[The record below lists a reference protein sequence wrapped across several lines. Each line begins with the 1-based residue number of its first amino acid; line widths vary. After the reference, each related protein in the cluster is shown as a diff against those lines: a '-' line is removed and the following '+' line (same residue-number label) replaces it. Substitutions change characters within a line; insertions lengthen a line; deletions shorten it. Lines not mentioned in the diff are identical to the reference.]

1 MNKSRVS
8 RDLWRKVFNDNLI
21 NLSDGDARKQVV
33 RDFLN
38 DPVNKKAG
46 WKSKDAR
53 FFRLGFQKVAKEN
66 NFNVMNIGVTP
77 TPSRS
82 KTQKGSMSINVKTKQ
97 KNPPPMG
104 ESIKPPTE
112 QEKKFGALPQTPQL
126 EGQQAQATYYSAQ
139 SVGQIFETI
148 VNIISARTGCSP
160 LSQNERIAL
169 GEAWLPIFTEYF
181 SGENSKWVMVAIITI
196 PIALRILSEIQQKKK
211 EKELKEKYGMDE
223 VPKEQLPKK
232 KSAWENM
239 SHGKNETNK
248 K

>member
-1 MNKSRVS
+1 M
-8 RDLWRKVFNDNLI
+8 
-21 NLSDGDARKQVV
+21 
-33 RDFLN
+33 
-38 DPVNKKAG
+38 
-46 WKSKDAR
+46 
-53 FFRLGFQKVAKEN
+53 
-66 NFNVMNIGVTP
+66 
-77 TPSRS
+77 
-82 KTQKGSMSINVKTKQ
+82 
-97 KNPPPMG
+97 
-104 ESIKPPTE
+104 
-112 QEKKFGALPQTPQL
+112 PQTPQL
-126 EGQQAQATYYSAQ
+126 ESQQAQATYYTAQ

-169 GEAWLPIFTEYF
+169 GEAWMPIFVEYF

-211 EKELKEKYGMDE
+211 EKELKEKYGMEE

-239 SHGKNETNK
+239 SHGENKANK